1 MLQVCDDK
9 ELFTLVLKR
18 HLLPRAV
25 SSCLY
30 PQLVDHIL
38 ASQAVEAGTVPYYLQ
53 IETVVNQLLEAGHQM
68 EAGTLLMQHRATHSG
83 LSTFDAAFSIISRLF
98 R

>member
-1 MLQVCDDK
+1 M
-9 ELFTLVLKR
+9 LKR
-18 HLLPRAV
+18 HLLPNAV

-30 PQLVDHIL
+30 PHLVDHVL

-53 IETVVNQLLEAGHQM
+53 VETVVNQLLEAGHLA
-68 EAGTLLMQHRATHSG
+68 EAGTLLMQHRATHTG
-83 LSTFDAAFSIISRLF
+83 LRTFDTAFSVISRLF